1 MTYQPIILV
10 ADDEPVGRHLLTA
23 LLDGQGYTLVTAAD
37 GLETLEK
44 AHAITPDLVLLDVVM
59 PGLNGFEVCRQLR
72 ADPTL
77 AEVPIV
83 LVTGLND
90 PESRVRGIEI
100 GADAYINKPVNHDE
114 LQAHVRSITRVNRF
128 GRLRHARARFQRMA
142 EQSPDGYIAV
152 DAAGR
157 VAYANLQARRYL
169 TPQPDTD
176 ELEGQLFLSVAKQGY
191 RCEPEATWAEWP
203 ELDGLTARRTRYLVR
218 PESPTVPVMWLAV
231 TVMDES
237 PAADGTRLLCLHDV
251 TQQVTTWRDMR
262 TFHTVIS
269 HKLVTPLSNLV
280 GCLDM
285 AIYDPALSRADLLDL
300 VETAHASGEELHAV
314 VDEILRYLKGDVL
327 MQIGGH
333 FSLGRFPDLAARAAA
348 EYGVMLSNLQ
358 LEPALLNMATG
369 LSEPSLEWILWE
381 LLDNARKFHPT
392 HAPHIELS
400 VAPAQ
405 PGWASI
411 TFCDDGVNLGAEQ
424 IAQVWAPYYQSEK
437 IFTGETPG
445 LGLGLPTIAS
455 LIWHVGGTCRLA
467 NRAQGPGVAVELK
480 VPLVNA

>member
-1 MTYQPIILV
+1 MGYQPIILV

-59 PGLNGFEVCRQLR
+59 PGLNGFEVCQQLR
-72 ADPTL
+72 ADPAL

-100 GADAYINKPVNHDE
+100 GADAYVNKPVNYSE

-128 GRLRHARARFQRMA
+128 GRLRHARARFQWMA
-142 EQSPDGYIAV
+142 EQSPDGYIAL

-157 VAYANLQARRYL
+157 MAYANPQARRYL
-169 TPQPDTD
+169 AAQPDATD
-176 ELEGQLFLSVAKQGY
+176 LEGELFLAVAAQSY
-191 RCEPEATWAEWP
+191 RCEPEAAWADWP
-203 ELDGLTARRTRYLVR
+203 DLDKFTTRRTRYLVR
-218 PESPTVPVMWLAV
+218 PESSTVPVMWLAV

-237 PAADGTRLLCLHDV
+237 PVADGTRLLCLHDV

-280 GCLDM
+280 GCLEM
-285 AIYDPALSRADLLDL
+285 AVYDPALSRADLLDL
-300 VETAHASGEELHAV
+300 VGTAHASGEELHAV

-333 FSLGRFPDLAARAAA
+333 FPLRQFPDLAARVAA
-348 EYGVMLSNLQ
+348 EYGVLLSSLR
-358 LEPALLNMATG
+358 LESALLDKATG
-369 LSEPSLEWILWE
+369 LSEQSLEWILWE
-381 LLDNARKFHPT
+381 LLDNARKFHPK
-392 HAPHIELS
+392 HEPHVEMS
-400 VAPAQ
+400 VSPAQ
-405 PGWASI
+405 PGWACI
-411 TFCDDGVNLGAEQ
+411 TFCDDGVSLGAEQ
-424 IAQVWAPYYQSEK
+424 IAQVWAPYYQGEK

-445 LGLGLPTIAS
+445 IGLGLPTIAS
-455 LIWHVGGTCRLA
+455 LIWHVGGTCRLS
-467 NRAQGPGVAVELK
+467 NRTQGPGVVVELK
-480 VPLVNA
+480 VPLVNT